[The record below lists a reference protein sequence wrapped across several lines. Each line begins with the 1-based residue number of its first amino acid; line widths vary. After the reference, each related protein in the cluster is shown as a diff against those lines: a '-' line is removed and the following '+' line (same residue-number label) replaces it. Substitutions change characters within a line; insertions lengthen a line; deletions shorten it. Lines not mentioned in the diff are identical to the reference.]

1 MKQNISPEQAM
12 KQVRKIFRQR
22 GTKALE
28 TARREIFKEKIE
40 CKETREALNYFIT
53 KYWHDV
59 TRPSLLSLACAAV
72 GGNPEITTP
81 VAVSMI
87 LTSGAM
93 DIHDDLIDES
103 RKKESRDTVLGKYGK
118 TIALLVGDALMFKGL
133 VLLQRAL
140 ENGVSAENRARILD
154 VVERRFF
161 ELGDAEAM
169 ELSLQART
177 DITPKEYLY
186 IVKKKAAD
194 MEAYMRIGGIL
205 GGGTHEE
212 IEALGKYGRILG
224 TLIILRDDLID
235 MIDLHETVQRIRKE
249 SLPLPILYALQ
260 DTAQR
265 EALVGLIH
273 QKKHTISRAKK
284 VIELARNSG
293 GMKQTRGLM
302 QRLIDHACNLMNN
315 IEYERPNLKLLLYAM
330 ISFE

>member
-12 KQVRKIFRQR
+12 KQIRKIFRQR

-28 TARREIFKEKIE
+28 TARREILKEKIE
-40 CKETREALNYFIT
+40 CKETREALSYFIT
-53 KYWHDV
+53 EYWHDV

-93 DIHDDLIDES
+93 DIHDDIIDES
-103 RKKESRDTVLGKYGK
+103 KRKGSRDTVLGKCGK
-118 TIALLVGDALMFKGL
+118 SIALLVGDALMFKGL
-133 VLLQRAL
+133 VLLQQAL
-140 ENGVSAENRARILD
+140 ENEVSADNKAKILD
-154 VVERRFF
+154 VVEKRFF

-169 ELSLQART
+169 ELSFQART
-177 DITPKEYLY
+177 DITPKEYLR

-194 MEAYMRIGGIL
+194 MEAYMRIGGVL

-260 DTAQR
+260 DTTQR
-265 EALVGLIH
+265 KALVELLH
-273 QKKHTISRAKK
+273 QKKHTTSRAKK
-284 VIELARNSG
+284 VIELAGDSG
-293 GMKQTRGLM
+293 GMKRTRGLM
-302 QRLIDHACNLMNN
+302 QRLINQACNSLNN
-315 IEYERPNLKLLLYAM
+315 IEYERSNLRLLLYAM